1 MYSRPLSTLE
11 LLTKTYSTCLKT
23 RYILYSLKK
32 TEVSSSRISNMLFP
46 SKQAIST
53 TIFPPKISTRN
64 RSLEICPSETFPPNK
79 VKWVPDDHNICSYC
93 QASLYFSKCYG
104 ICFCFYQYSYR
115 YPYWHVRYRVKKC
128 TLLWRIFAKGK
139 EGIPHIPTYFDINLS
154 LKIEFII
161 KWTLSLWTQYNSTPH
176 RAGEKGRRV
185 KEGTKEMPQ
194 QQNNL
199 KNFLIFPCWPRTHMR
214 RRATSVKETP
224 TEWQSQ
230 SVWLT
235 EEQTR

>member
-1 MYSRPLSTLE
+1 MSSRRPQYMFILSGFSLLLKMLWDLFLFLSIFLQISILTCLLPCKKMYSIM
-11 LLTKTYSTCLKT
+11 K
-23 RYILYSLKK
+23 
-32 TEVSSSRISNMLFP
+32 NFP
-46 SKQAIST
+46 
-53 TIFPPKISTRN
+53 
-64 RSLEICPSETFPPNK
+64 
-79 VKWVPDDHNICSYC
+79 
-93 QASLYFSKCYG
+93 
-104 ICFCFYQYSYR
+104 
-115 YPYWHVRYRVKKC
+115 
-128 TLLWRIFAKGK
+128 KGK